1 VHSRAT
7 PLQLA
12 IEPRSCTL
20 DPRQTLFAIDFDA
33 NKISIHI
40 LATATSSK
48 LSFPSHDTSDK
59 RHNLII
65 TSLFSSLAFEMLS
78 HPKDTNLLDYGRVA
92 INRDWFHVLVHL

>member
-1 VHSRAT
+1 MQTKLAFIFWQQPH
-7 PLQLA
+7 LQSFL
-12 IEPRSCTL
+12 
-20 DPRQTLFAIDFDA
+20 
-33 NKISIHI
+33 
-40 LATATSSK
+40 
-48 LSFPSHDTSDK
+48 FPSHDTSDK